1 VRVLVTGAT
10 GFVARHLVPRLLAR
24 RPDAEVWGLV
34 RWDADTEGLHP
45 RLRTVVG
52 DLRDGPSVAA
62 AVRAARPD
70 AVIHLAAASTVAG
83 SYTAPAEV
91 LEVNVVG
98 QVHLLEALRAEGLTP
113 RLVVACSGEAYGA
126 VPEGDLPATEATPF
140 RPVSPYGVSKAAQDL
155 LAAQYA
161 RAHGLAAVRMRPFN
175 HTGPGRPPRFVTS
188 SLARQVAQAEA
199 GVREPVVEVGALDVV
214 RDFTDVRDVADAYL
228 AALDPGL
235 PPGPY
240 NVCSGR
246 PVAVREVLEILLA
259 LARVRLEVRVAADRL
274 RPTDIPALY
283 GDPSR
288 FREATGWTARIPLE
302 RTLADLLDWW
312 RERVAGGGA

>member
-1 VRVLVTGAT
+1 MRVLVTGAT
-10 GFVARHLVPRLLAR
+10 GFVARHLVPRLLEAH
-24 RPDAEVWGLV
+24 PDAEVWGLV

-70 AVIHLAAASTVAG
+70 AVLHLAAASTVAG
-83 SYTAPAEV
+83 SYAAPAEV

-98 QVHLLEALRAEGLTP
+98 QVHLLEAIRAEGLAP
-113 RLVVACSGEAYGA
+113 RVVVACSGEAYGA
-126 VPEGDLPATEATPF
+126 VPEGELPAAEDTPF
-140 RPVSPYGVSKAAQDL
+140 RPVSPYAVSKAAQDL
-155 LAAQYA
+155 LAAQYE
-161 RAHGLAAVRMRPFN
+161 RAHGLAAVRLRPFN

-188 SLARQVAQAEA
+188 SLARQVAEAEA
-199 GVREPVVEVGALDVV
+199 GLAEPVVEVGNLDVV
-214 RDFTDVRDVADAYL
+214 RDFTDVRDVAEAYL

-235 PPGPY
+235 PPGAY

-246 PVAVREVLEILLA
+246 PVAVREVLEILLG
-259 LARVRLEVRVAADRL
+259 LARVPLTVRVDPARL
-274 RPTDIPALY
+274 RPADIPALW

-288 FREATGWTARIPLE
+288 FREAAGWAARIPLE
-302 RTLADLLDWW
+302 RTLSDLLDWW
-312 RERVAGGGA
+312 RERAAGGRP